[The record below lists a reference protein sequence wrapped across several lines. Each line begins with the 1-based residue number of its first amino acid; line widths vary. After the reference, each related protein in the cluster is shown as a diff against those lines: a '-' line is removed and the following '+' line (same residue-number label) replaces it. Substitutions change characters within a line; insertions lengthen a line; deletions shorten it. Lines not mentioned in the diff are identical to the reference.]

1 MKGRAASPALN
12 HELKKTIPWAISS
25 DLYSG
30 CMYFRSCENRADGPT
45 RHRDPDP
52 PDVAVPAWVDEV
64 AEGRFDSFDRWML
77 DKGAP
82 SLVDDLPFEEIG
94 GFDETTLLPN
104 AKVREGRRTACG
116 VDASSATATVPS
128 RKVTFD
134 ESFLGREA
142 VEILAS
148 FNDDQFFFKGESL
161 HVACKGA
168 LDLYSGC
175 YGVAK
180 EMIRCNAP
188 WVLSF
193 EIKRSHS
200 ENLLDSEVQRKILR
214 LVQLGIFGSVF
225 AAPIC
230 SSFSVAVTPPVRSR
244 RYPRGVP
251 GLRASMRYKVTCGNQ
266 HADFV
271 ASVVTECE
279 ASSTYYGV
287 ENPDTSWLWRQRRW
301 RRFYASDH
309 REVFRVCFC
318 RFGAAWK
325 KPTRI
330 ATNCC
335 LKGRS
340 MWCTCRQRHLQLRG
354 NHPLRKIPW
363 TLVAEPYPRGL
374 NKVLAA
380 GLCSSYGW
388 CSDRK
393 LKVAACC
400 KAGTLRVGEASNPGP
415 PRGSLEEVQ
424 VVSEATRALESR
436 QLEAFLSWCR
446 SCIDSDFL
454 EDIFDRVPIF
464 MVQCLRT
471 YGDLMYQRNGSL
483 SNLRH
488 LLLACQKWKPM
499 SKPFMTSAWDM
510 VDRWAQVRPV
520 THRSPIPESVVRA
533 LCVVGWHFKWYTWVG
548 AVVLSFFG
556 AGRLGEVMQC
566 IRSDLVFPKD
576 LLERG
581 HSPIFLKLRRF
592 KSLGRQPAHVQHMK
606 VSDEQ
611 ACRILSK
618 VFFSLDADAPLF
630 GASAYQFRKRWDM
643 AMEAL
648 TGKDAVRLTPGG
660 LRAGAAVHHYKKGM
674 AIADLMW
681 VMRLRSQTTLE
692 SYLQEVAA
700 LNVLVALSKSSRS
713 NIALMSRSFDFLA
726 A

>member
-1 MKGRAASPALN
+1 
-12 HELKKTIPWAISS
+12 
-25 DLYSG
+25 
-30 CMYFRSCENRADGPT
+30 MYFRSGENRADGPT

-52 PDVAVPAWVDEV
+52 PDLDLPSWIDDVVQ
-64 AEGRFDSFDRWML
+64 GSFDSFDRWML
-77 DKGAP
+77 DNGAP
-82 SLVDDLPFEEIG
+82 SLDADLPFEDIG
-94 GFDETTLLPN
+94 GFDERVLLPN
-104 AKVREGRRTACG
+104 SKVRASRRPAR
-116 VDASSATATVPS
+116 VDACSATASAPS
-128 RKVTFD
+128 RNVTFD
-134 ESFLGREA
+134 ESSLGHEA
-142 VEILAS
+142 VEILKT
-148 FNDDQFFFKGESL
+148 FNEDQFFFKGERL
-161 HVACKGA
+161 HIDCKGA

-175 YGVAK
+175 FGVAK
-180 EMIRCNAP
+180 EMIRCGAP

-200 ENLLDSEVQRKILR
+200 EDLLNRDLQSKILR
-214 LVQLGIFGSVF
+214 LIHLKVFGSAF

-244 RYPRGVP
+244 RYPRGIP
-251 GLRASMRYKVTCGNQ
+251 GLRPTMRHKVSCGNQ
-266 HADFV
+266 HADFI
-271 ASVVTECE
+271 ALVVEECE
-279 ASSTYYGV
+279 GASTYYGV
-287 ENPDTSWLWRQRRW
+287 ENPDTSWLWRQRCW
-301 RRFYASDH
+301 RRFYSHDYS
-309 REVFRVCFC
+309 EVFKVCFC

-335 LKGRS
+335 LRGRS
-340 MWCTCRQRHLQLRG
+340 MWCNCGQRHTQLRG
-354 NHPLRKIPW
+354 NHPIRKIPW

-374 NKVLAA
+374 NKVLAF

-388 CSDRK
+388 CSDSK
-393 LKVAACC
+393 LNVAACC
-400 KAGTLRVGEASNPGP
+400 KSKTLRVGEASNPGP
-415 PRGSLEEVQ
+415 LRGSLEEVQ
-424 VVSEATRALESR
+424 VVSEATRVLERR
-436 QLEAFLSWCR
+436 QLAFFLSWCKA
-446 SCIDSDFL
+446 CIDEDSL

-464 MVQCLRT
+464 LVQCLRT

-488 LLLACQKWKPM
+488 LLLACQKWKPL
-499 SKPFMTSAWDM
+499 SKPFMTGAWDM
-510 VDRWAQVRPV
+510 VDRWAQVQPV

-533 LCVVGWHFKWYTWVG
+533 LCVTGWHFQWYSWVG

-566 IRSDLVFPKD
+566 IRSDLVFPRD
-576 LLERG
+576 LLEHG
-581 HSPIFLKLRRF
+581 YSPIFLKLRRF

-611 ACRILSK
+611 ACRILNK
-618 VFFSLDADAPLF
+618 VFYALEADAPLF
-630 GASAYQFRKRWDM
+630 GASAYQFRKRWNIV
-643 AMEAL
+643 MEAL

-700 LNVLVALSKSSRS
+700 LNVLVALSTRSRS
-713 NIALMSRSFDFLA
+713 NISLMSRSFDFLA